1 MSARDTWIPKVFVG
15 GMLVVV
21 LVNAGL
27 VYAALST
34 FTGVTVER
42 SYERGRG
49 FNQVLAARDRQEAL
63 GWQAELRWQPGE
75 APGTGRLHLS
85 LRDGEGAALNNVAVE
100 GALVGPLDA
109 VRLRLQLVQVGAG
122 RYEAKVVA
130 PRPGSWEVQLTL
142 AARGSE
148 AARTLLAERLVL
160 P

>member
-1 MSARDTWIPKVFVG
+1 MSGRDTWIPKVFVG

-21 LVNAGL
+21 AVNGGL

-49 FNQVLAARDRQEAL
+49 FNAVLAERDRQEAL
-63 GWQAELRWQPGE
+63 GWRAELRWQPGE
-75 APGTGRLHLS
+75 APGAGRLL
-85 LRDGEGAALNNVAVE
+85 LALADRDGAALNHVSVA

-109 VRLRLQLVQVGAG
+109 VRVPLQLVQVGAG

-130 PRPGSWEVQLTL
+130 PRPGSWDAQLLLRGRGEDGARLLVTQRL
-142 AARGSE
+142 A
-148 AARTLLAERLVL
+148 L